1 MTDDE
6 VMQWLSDEERG
17 AGPAWTTEYD
27 DDEVRRMQRALAE
40 TRRAIWAHR
49 LYDSC
54 WCTFCGEEVDWS
66 LPEEIDG
73 GAQIPKHRQGCIMI
87 SVPTPRVAT

>member
-6 VMQWLSDEERG
+6 VMQWLSEEQRFHFYEQPDDVTRG
-17 AGPAWTTEYD
+17 AL
-27 DDEVRRMQRALAE
+27 RALAE
-40 TRRAIWAHR
+40 TRRAIWFHR

-73 GAQIPKHRQGCIMI
+73 GAQVPRHRRGCIMI
-87 SVPTPRVAT
+87 SVPTPRTAT